1 MALDTSVFMQ
11 LMNAV
16 HEGLQSNDAQ
26 ISSMCANSID
36 HLATLYYE
44 NSGKD
49 KPEMRNLN
57 KVRRYFGFLISL
69 FVDVPRPS
77 SFTDLHDPPP
87 PLYYSC
93 PLTAFGSAAESIF

>member
-1 MALDTSVFMQ
+1 MALSIPLDHVVAYPKLSKSVFGFVEIFFRNHIKTAMALDTSVFMQ

-57 KVRRYFGFLISL
+57 KVS
-69 FVDVPRPS
+69 
-77 SFTDLHDPPP
+77 
-87 PLYYSC
+87 
-93 PLTAFGSAAESIF
+93 

>member
-1 MALDTSVFMQ
+1 MQ

-57 KVRRYFGFLISL
+57 KVS
-69 FVDVPRPS
+69 
-77 SFTDLHDPPP
+77 
-87 PLYYSC
+87 
-93 PLTAFGSAAESIF
+93 